1 MAFLLLLHQKM
12 SLQRKVNKLT
22 LEQTQIASAKERMTK
37 RIERVQQSFAK
48 RQSKLDAEAKLA
60 TSQTN
65 NYVSSML
72 MGAMNGSRMITA
84 DQAMTMIQGGN
95 SIFEEQQRLQK
106 AVTDAGS
113 DTAAR
118 QTAMEALRKFRQD
131 NQTFYQD
138 AQNYATSYNNDL
150 STYRQQCQQM
160 ANAFQTDA
168 NERIAIELEAR
179 KQALEDEEQLALA
192 PLEEQDTQIDMRQ
205 ASNEA
210 QLSYAQSRLQN
221 IESALQNS
229 TQNAPKFGA

>member
-60 TSQTN
+60 TSRTN
-65 NYVSSML
+65 NMVSAALLGQTQNMGMISIEDGLRATDANLYEQYMKADAQTRSQL
-72 MGAMNGSRMITA
+72 MKDN
-84 DQAMTMIQGGN
+84 Q
-95 SIFEEQQRLQK
+95 SIFTQAQSYMTTQNNNISYQRQ
-106 AVTDAGS
+106 
-113 DTAAR
+113 
-118 QTAMEALRKFRQD
+118 M
-131 NQTFYQD
+131 
-138 AQNYATSYNNDL
+138 
-150 STYRQQCQQM
+150 CQQM